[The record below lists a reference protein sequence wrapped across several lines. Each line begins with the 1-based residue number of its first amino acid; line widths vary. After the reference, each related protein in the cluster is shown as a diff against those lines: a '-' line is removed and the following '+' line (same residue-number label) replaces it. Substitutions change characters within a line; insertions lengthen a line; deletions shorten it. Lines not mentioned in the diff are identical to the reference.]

1 MVTIPTKAQTNTK
14 TSDKGTSTMTS
25 DYPATGELASHPT
38 GADNAVLL
46 RGVLIYGEG
55 DKQDVLVQDGVIA
68 EIGSDLSAMAPEGAE
83 VLDLDG
89 QVLLPGLVDMHVHL
103 REPGREDTETI
114 ATGSAA
120 AAQGG
125 FTAVFT
131 MANTA
136 PVTDNPAIAEMVW
149 YKGQNT
155 NLCDVHPVGSISKGL
170 EGKELTE
177 FGMMADSDARV
188 RMFSDDG
195 KCVDD
200 PRLMRRAI
208 EYSKGMDV
216 LLAQHC
222 EEPRLT
228 IGAVAHEGE
237 TAARLG
243 LGGWPRVAEE
253 SIVARDA
260 IMARDYGGRL
270 HICHASTE
278 GTVDLLRWAKAQDIP
293 LTAEVTP
300 HHLLLTDER
309 LETYDGV
316 NRVNPPLREQ
326 RDVEALRAALIDG
339 TVDCVATDH
348 APHGSEDKCCEFD
361 QARPGMLGIETSLAL
376 IAKIFVIDGD
386 QDWRF
391 VAKVMSERP
400 AEITKL
406 PGHGRPIA
414 VGEPANLCAVD
425 VNQSWVARGQDMASK
440 ANNTPYEG
448 MDMPVKVSTTLL
460 RGKVTCRNGSSV

>member
-1 MVTIPTKAQTNTK
+1 MVDNKNFP
-14 TSDKGTSTMTS
+14 
-25 DYPATGELASHPT
+25 PT
-38 GADNAVLL
+38 GPLAAHPAGAENAVLL
-46 RGVLIYGEG
+46 KGVLIYGEG
-55 DKQDVLVQDGVIA
+55 EPQDVLLSDGVIA
-68 EIGSDLSAMAPEGAE
+68 KIGADLSTEAPAEAE
-83 VLDLDG
+83 VLDLSG

-114 ATGSAA
+114 ASGSAA
-120 AAQGG
+120 AAKGG

-131 MANTA
+131 MANTS
-136 PVTDNPAIAEMVW
+136 PVMDDPAIAESVW

-177 FGMMADSDARV
+177 FGMMADSDAKV

-208 EYSKGMDV
+208 EYSRGMDV

-228 IGAVAHEGE
+228 EGAVAHEGE

-243 LGGWPRVAEE
+243 LRGWPRVAEE

-260 IMARDYGGRL
+260 LMARDYGGRI

-278 GTVDLLRWAKAQDIP
+278 GTVELLRWAKGQDIP
-293 LTAEVTP
+293 LSAEVTP
-300 HHLLLTDER
+300 HHLILTDSR
-309 LETYDGV
+309 LETFDGV
-316 NRVNPPLREQ
+316 NRVNPPLREE
-326 RDVEALRAALIDG
+326 RDTLALRQALIDG
-339 TVDCVATDH
+339 VVDCVATDH
-348 APHGSEDKCCEFD
+348 APHSSEEKCCEFD
-361 QARPGMLGIETSLAL
+361 QARPGMLGLETSLAI
-376 IAKIFVIDGD
+376 IADLFVINGD

-414 VGEPANLCAVD
+414 EGEPANLCVVD
-425 VNQSWVARGQDMASK
+425 TNASWTAEAKEMASK
-440 ANNTPYEG
+440 SENNPYEG
-448 MDMPVKVSTTLL
+448 MPMPVRVSTTIL
-460 RGKVTCRNGSSV
+460 RGKVTCRNGNPVKTD